1 MKKPLILFIAV
12 LAVASFSCSLAGG
25 ATPDPNILFQ
35 DDFSDTSSGWDR
47 VNNSDSVTD
56 YADGAYRIWVNKP
69 QYDIWANPGKSFA
82 GDVRIEVDA
91 SKKAGPDDNDFGV
104 ICRYEDINNFY
115 FFHITSDGYAIIGK
129 ITDGNQTYLSGD
141 QASQAPAVH
150 QGEASN
156 HIRADCLG
164 DTLTLY
170 VNGEQTLSV
179 TDGDHASG
187 DVGLMAGT
195 FDTVGVDVLFDNFVV
210 RKP

>member
-1 MKKPLILFIAV
+1 MMTLCLKKESNMKKPLILFIAV

-129 ITDGNQTYLSGD
+129 ITKDHPGKALLETLTGGNRILPMPSGD
-141 QASQAPAVH
+141 QLPR
-150 QGEASN
+150 
-156 HIRADCLG
+156 IC
-164 DTLTLY
+164 
-170 VNGEQTLSV
+170 
-179 TDGDHASG
+179 
-187 DVGLMAGT
+187 
-195 FDTVGVDVLFDNFVV
+195 
-210 RKP
+210 